1 MRDHRP
7 GKRPFVKGIAECFRP
22 VTRAPVRA
30 GGPIRGDCSAMNL
43 PESRRTPSAVPDRGP
58 VAAALAE
65 AARIGPWFAVAVV
78 APGAPGAW
86 RRWDELYAPP
96 GSGGDPL
103 SARIDQVAASLRT
116 DRRVAASIAVQGM
129 AARLVSMPFATVA
142 LHGVLPRLVD
152 LHRDPSA
159 DDPWAPALPVAPD
172 SPLAP
177 GSPVEPG
184 STVAPDPVGAST
196 PAVAPDAP
204 VVGAGPGPAGV
215 RTPDPRT
222 DPDGAAD
229 LLAGELGTT
238 HLEPLYAAVAA
249 RVSVSQRVLRGNVV
263 SAIGGAARVMEAMRR
278 ADRPA
283 FVSLLD
289 ALVGHPALRGQLP
302 EGATGHLL
310 RLDETDPDTEWS
322 FRRHSCCLYVKTP
335 AGATCGDCIL
345 P

>member
-1 MRDHRP
+1 MD
-7 GKRPFVKGIAECFRP
+7 
-22 VTRAPVRA
+22 
-30 GGPIRGDCSAMNL
+30 L

-58 VAAALAE
+58 VAAALAD
-65 AARIGPWFAVAVV
+65 AARIGPWFAVAVLP
-78 APGAPGAW
+78 PGAPGAW

-96 GSGGDPL
+96 GAGGDPL

-142 LHGVLPRLVD
+142 LHGVLPRLAD

-172 SPLAP
+172 SA
-177 GSPVEPG
+177 
-184 STVAPDPVGAST
+184 VAPDPVGASA

-204 VVGAGPGPAGV
+204 VAGAGPGPAGV

-229 LLAGELGTT
+229 LLARELATT

-249 RVSVSQRVLRGNVV
+249 LVSVSQRVLRGNVV

-289 ALVGHPALRGQLP
+289 ALIGHPALRGPLP

-335 AGATCGDCIL
+335 GGATCGDCIL